1 MKMFGYRYLLRAVGL
16 TLILSCLLSCSNQV
30 FSEQQLDVLTIIKVN
45 GQEIV
50 YQVELAN
57 DDAERSKG
65 LMYRNHLP
73 VDQGMLF
80 DFELSRDVSMWMAN
94 TYISLDMLFIDKNGI
109 IVNIAE
115 RTEPLSIDS
124 IHSGSKVIA
133 VLEINANQVKEKG
146 IQVKDRVRYLKL
158 KEWN

>member
-1 MKMFGYRYLLRAVGL
+1 MFGYRYLLRAVGL